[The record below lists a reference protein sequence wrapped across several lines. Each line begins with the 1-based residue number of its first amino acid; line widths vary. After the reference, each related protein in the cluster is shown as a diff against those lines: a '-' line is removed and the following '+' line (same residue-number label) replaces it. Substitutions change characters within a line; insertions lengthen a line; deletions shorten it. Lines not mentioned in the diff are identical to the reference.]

1 MIFYYL
7 YDDSRPPGSA
17 PLAACQK
24 GGMHCQ
30 KETITG
36 AERLVIAFWVQSS
49 KCGSVYLQAFPA
61 LFPYNM
67 LVCRSMGRRQKNWTL
82 SSCLGS
88 CLLMDR
94 KRWGLFCLL
103 LMLNSSGKTKEIR
116 QKGDLT
122 LETTSPNSQPSMST
136 LGLQI
141 LQGEMLNFGSNLETN
156 NFMLSPFA
164 NK

>member
-1 MIFYYL
+1 MKIRKWFIRQMIFYYL

-30 KETITG
+30 KETIIG
-36 AERLVIAFWVQSS
+36 AEGLVIAFWVQSS
-49 KCGSVYLQAFPA
+49 KCSSVYLQAFPA

-82 SSCLGS
+82 YSCLGS
-88 CLLMDR
+88 CLLMNR

-116 QKGDLT
+116 QKVIWHWKPQAPT
-122 LETTSPNSQPSMST
+122 PSPLCQH
-136 LGLQI
+136 
-141 LQGEMLNFGSNLETN
+141 
-156 NFMLSPFA
+156 
-164 NK
+164 